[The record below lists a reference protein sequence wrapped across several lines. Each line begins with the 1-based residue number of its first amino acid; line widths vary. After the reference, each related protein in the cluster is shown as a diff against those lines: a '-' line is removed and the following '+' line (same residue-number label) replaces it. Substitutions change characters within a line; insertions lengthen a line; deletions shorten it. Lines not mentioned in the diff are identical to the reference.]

1 MFLGALLETIRADW
15 EGLVPDMEGF
25 QLIFVDGIF
34 VSQLG
39 VSLTRPAVG
48 DPLKPLH
55 SAHRHL
61 RQAQHVFEL
70 NLEHSM
76 VRKYCVLA
84 ATAHHSSTFPVYDLA
99 LITHAYRP

>member
-1 MFLGALLETIRADW
+1 MRRMSLSALFVTIRADW

-61 RQAQHVFEL
+61 RQAQHVFDL
-70 NLEHSM
+70 NVLGTS
-76 VRKYCVLA
+76 VRKHRAL
-84 ATAHHSSTFPVYDLA
+84 ATAHHSSTFRVHHLS
-99 LITHAYRP
+99 L